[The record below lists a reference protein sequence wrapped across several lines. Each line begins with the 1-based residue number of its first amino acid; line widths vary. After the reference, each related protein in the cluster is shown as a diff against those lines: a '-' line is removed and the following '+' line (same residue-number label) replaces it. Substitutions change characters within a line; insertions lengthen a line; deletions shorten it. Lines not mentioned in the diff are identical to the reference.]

1 MDLFVP
7 RLGIRCALVA
17 ATNKFSS
24 ICVLFFS
31 LRFPLLN
38 RRVKYYR
45 INYLTSRNIRNES
58 LFLNLAHDEE
68 EGNLGR
74 IIERR
79 ANFLPRSKM
88 KRIPQKIS
96 LEAERIAV
104 PLKSSSLNR
113 NDTPIYIYIR
123 KGTLL
128 SGVAYPRIDIGLI
141 ESYPRGTSCR
151 AIRADPSSKTGRTR
165 AA

>member
-1 MDLFVP
+1 M
-7 RLGIRCALVA
+7 RLI
-17 ATNKFSS
+17 
-24 ICVLFFS
+24 
-31 LRFPLLN
+31 LLLT
-38 RRVKYYR
+38 VSTVESACKILI
-45 INYLTSRNIRNES
+45 INYLISRNIRNES

-113 NDTPIYIYIR
+113 NDTPIYIY
-123 KGTLL
+123 T
-128 SGVAYPRIDIGLI
+128 
-141 ESYPRGTSCR
+141 
-151 AIRADPSSKTGRTR
+151 
-165 AA
+165 